1 MRYFKDTFKY
11 FFDKGA
17 YLVLLTVV
25 PSLMLPFLVS
35 PSEELYFLLQYE
47 DISFSSFGALYTQ
60 MHQLPFEWFWIGIVG
75 VVLYGFVLALLFG
88 IVDRHMR
95 IGEFTIS
102 FRRAKARINYNI
114 LTAFKFVLFIVVTFE
129 LSNFFTAILYYLWY
143 VVFGAGLT
151 WLVFSAV
158 SLLVSSLLFLMA
170 MSSVIL
176 WPPFMLHTG
185 YNTLDAF
192 VTAWKQIS
200 GKLIY
205 VALTL
210 VVVVLP
216 FQITMIITGALNTGV
231 VVAAVLDGLCYAII
245 MPVYIVLMYNIFY
258 DITGTERM
266 DLQKKDIWSK
276 NLPKG

>member
-1 MRYFKDTFKY
+1 M
-11 FFDKGA
+11 
-17 YLVLLTVV
+17 VLLTVV
-25 PSLMLPFLVS
+25 PSLMLPFVVS
-35 PSEELYFLLQYE
+35 PSDELYFLLRFNEINY
-47 DISFSSFGALYTQ
+47 SSFGAMYEELHRLSY
-60 MHQLPFEWFWIGIVG
+60 EWFWIGIVG
-75 VVLYGFVLALLFG
+75 IVLYTFVVALLFG

-114 LTAFKFVLFIVVTFE
+114 LTAVKFVLFIFAAFE
-129 LSNFFTAILYYLWY
+129 LSNLLTVILYYLWY
-143 VVFGAGLT
+143 VVFGAGVT

-158 SLLVSSLLFLMA
+158 SLLVTSSLFLMV

-185 YNTLDAF
+185 YNTADAF

-200 GKLIY
+200 GKLLS
-205 VALTL
+205 VAFTL
-210 VVVVLP
+210 AVVILP
-216 FQITMIITGALNTGV
+216 FQITMIVTGALNTGV
-231 VVAAVLDGLCYAII
+231 VVATILDGLCYAII
-245 MPVYIVLMYNIFY
+245 MPVYIVLMYNVFY
-258 DITGTERM
+258 SVTGTERM